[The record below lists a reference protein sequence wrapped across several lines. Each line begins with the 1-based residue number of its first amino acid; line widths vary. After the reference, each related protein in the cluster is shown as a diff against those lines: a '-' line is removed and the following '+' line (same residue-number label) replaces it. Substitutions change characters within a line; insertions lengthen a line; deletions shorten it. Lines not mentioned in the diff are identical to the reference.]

1 MTDGAESTDKPDE
14 PFFTVAETAEHF
26 QLSERQIWREIA
38 AGKLVVHRFRRTVR
52 ISPQDRESYAARH
65 RKP

>member
-1 MTDGAESTDKPDE
+1 MTGGTDNTDKSDE
-14 PFFTVAETAEHF
+14 AFFTVEATARHF

-38 AGKLVVHRFRRTVR
+38 AGKLVVHRFGRAVR
-52 ISPQDRESYAARH
+52 ISPRDRASYAARH